1 MSFKGVIVFFGLEK
15 VEGKLI
21 WIEIINFSDDLG
33 KGDNYFGNSSGILIW
48 NS

>member
-21 WIEIINFSDDLG
+21 WIEIINFSDD
-33 KGDNYFGNSSGILIW
+33 FGNSSGILIW